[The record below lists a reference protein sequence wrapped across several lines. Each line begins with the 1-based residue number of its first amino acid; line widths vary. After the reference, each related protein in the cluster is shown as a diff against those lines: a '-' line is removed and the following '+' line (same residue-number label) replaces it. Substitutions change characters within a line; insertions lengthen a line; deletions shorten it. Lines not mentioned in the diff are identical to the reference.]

1 MWETFLLW
9 AFGKH
14 PQKVCKTTESTKF
27 GNVMSEVYCNQWA
40 VGTMVLPNISRTEGT
55 CYHAVMPSST

>member
-14 PQKVCKTTESTKF
+14 PQNVCKTTESTKF

-40 VGTMVLPNISRTEGT
+40 VGTVG
-55 CYHAVMPSST
+55 V